1 MGKIPWRR
9 VRLPTPLVLGFPGGS
24 DSKESTCKKKK
35 KNPPAVWETW
45 LQSLGWEDPLEEDIA
60 TLSSI
65 LSWRVPMDRGAWWAT
80 VHWVTKSW
88 TQLSD
93 LSTTH
98 GSLWGKN
105 SIFWLKKKR
114 SKWFQSSA
122 AENVVCASSR
132 KSW

>member
-9 VRLPTPLVLGFPGGS
+9 ARLPTPLLFGFPGGS
-24 DSKESTCKKKK
+24 DGKESTWKKEK
-35 KNPPAVWETW
+35 KNPPAVQETW
-45 LQSLGWEDPLEEDIA
+45 LQSLGREDPLEKGVA

-65 LSWRVPMDRGAWWAT
+65 LSWRIPKDRGAWWAT
-80 VHWVTKSW
+80 GDKE
-88 TQLSD
+88 SD
-93 LSTTH
+93 TAEWLSTAH

-122 AENVVCASSR
+122 AENAVCDSSR